1 MTAARRTIPK
11 VPPMLHRP
19 ARRAVALAAVASL
32 LVAGCASGDGDAG
45 TVTPAAADPADPA
58 LPAGAEELAGRWAHF
73 DVVAYQDDTMKTLII
88 STGFADLE
96 VRDGELWNQ
105 MVFCHADTANDV
117 GSEVTFSDA
126 ATQAILPVATPVEVT
141 GEPGSLRIVRPP
153 TPTPIGI
160 DLEDPENESLPTDPD
175 DPRITDPDGDGKPGV
190 TASIRVTDDLT
201 GEIYLARREIF
212 SYDVDQVSADRFE
225 GVITDESEQL
235 IIGAS
240 DPIFTS
246 AGGEW
251 EQIDDPERN
260 PVIWVRVDPSWDCD
274 RLAAER
280 DELFPPNPEADW

>member
-1 MTAARRTIPK
+1 
-11 VPPMLHRP
+11 MLHRP
-19 ARRAVALAAVASL
+19 TRRAAALVAVAAL
-32 LVAGCASGDGDAG
+32 LVAGCSAEEEGSGP
-45 TVTPAAADPADPA
+45 VEPSDPAKKAPE
-58 LPAGAEELAGRWAHF
+58 LPAGAEDLAGRWAHF

-117 GSEVTFSDA
+117 GTEVTFSDA
-126 ATQAILPVATPVEVT
+126 ATQAILPVATPVEIS

-175 DPRITDPDGDGKPGV
+175 DPRITDPDGDGNPGV

-246 AGGEW
+246 AGGDW